1 MAKWDIYA
9 KANPACFN
17 ILNQEM
23 PGDIPLFKSD
33 NVDDYKRFRSLM

>member
-9 KANPACFN
+9 QANPMRYP
-17 ILNQEM
+17 ILQLEM

-33 NVDDYKRFRSLM
+33 NIQDYKRFRSLV